1 MSAGYYYKNRN
12 NLRPDFFQFMNPLTG
27 SSDLDVEIS
36 RVGSLVIPDEE
47 VEEPARNTAEDARLL
62 GAFFADRRMTQ
73 RRKQAIADI
82 AGLVVV
88 RETATLREI
97 AARVPLS
104 ESQHRYAVGF
114 LAGRLPVEH
123 NSVLPAPEHAFI
135 QGGITLDFPKGRTYS
150 ATPLLHQLASEA
162 EENCPLLWQSMQRF
176 ESIDS

>member
-1 MSAGYYYKNRN
+1 MSAGYYYKNRH
-12 NLRPDFFQFMNPLTG
+12 NLQPDFFQFMNPLTG
-27 SSDLDVEIS
+27 LREYDTEVASAD
-36 RVGSLVIPDEE
+36 SLIIPDEE
-47 VEEPARNTAEDARLL
+47 IEEPARHTVEDARLL

-82 AGLVVV
+82 AGLVVI

-97 AARVPLS
+97 ATHVPLS

-123 NSVLPAPEHAFI
+123 NSVRPLPEHAFI
-135 QGGITLDFPKGRTYS
+135 QGGITLDFPRGRTYS
-150 ATPLLHQLASEA
+150 ATPLLYQLASEA
-162 EENCPLLWQSMQRF
+162 EESCPLLWQSMQRF